1 MRRGEVWSAELPP
14 PVGRRPVV
22 LLSREEAY
30 AVRSLITVAPVT
42 TRTRGIRSEVQL
54 GPEQGL
60 PKPCVAN
67 LDTIATIPKA
77 ALRDRISLL
86 PREKIEAINAAL
98 RLALGLA

>member
-1 MRRGEVWSAELPP
+1 M
-14 PVGRRPVV
+14 